1 MITVQEETF
10 TLELAAEMEELVRDF
25 FAKTEAGSNRPPLDY
40 NWEYYQT
47 TYDLGMFVVY
57 VAREEG
63 RMLGFAMYT
72 LVNHPHHKTVKFGYC
87 ELIGTRFSE
96 RGRGVGT
103 ALLDYAENALRE
115 EGVSRMI
122 QGDRY
127 YHGRTPIFEKRPG
140 YVLVERFYVKVLD
153 EPTSSSSS

>member
-1 MITVQEETF
+1 MIAVQEEPF

-40 NWEYYQT
+40 NWRSYQT
-47 TYDLGMFVVY
+47 LYEMDMFIVY
-57 VAREEG
+57 VARDEG

-72 LVNHPHHKTVKFGYC
+72 IFMHPHHQTVKMAMC
-87 ELIGTRFSE
+87 ELLGTRFSE